1 MNVVDLPRPGAPEKY
16 DEAISRYTELVQ
28 SRAIA
33 LYRVGDTRYPGLSG
47 VEVLVVTDRCSLDNS
62 HFYSAAQ
69 RLPRRYLQMFV
80 HEPYILPAWSLRVMR
95 HTAHSAPVLL
105 AGRDVLE
112 GFPPSDEPAE
122 RWCRMLEGYC
132 SSARFIAR
140 VKESGTLK
148 GRLAAAVASRFRY
161 TLAEAESVIPEI
173 NAEEYR
179 SDIDVL
185 SARFFEREDHYAAVN
200 EFWTR
205 FTRGFET
212 LDSAL
217 RGRLES
223 HGAEDAFS
231 KARTALRGDVETAL
245 FDREY
250 AFRRAQAIDGYHKDL
265 ASMGFP
271 YGHLFFI
278 AAHPGAVH
286 AKSASA
292 VSEVVRNLYRV
303 RRRLEEYVGA

>member
-1 MNVVDLPRPGAPEKY
+1 
-16 DEAISRYTELVQ
+16 
-28 SRAIA
+28 
-33 LYRVGDTRYPGLSG
+33 
-47 VEVLVVTDRCSLDNS
+47 
-62 HFYSAAQ
+62 
-69 RLPRRYLQMFV
+69 MFV

-132 SSARFIAR
+132 SSARFVAR
-140 VKESGTLK
+140 VNESGTLK

-161 TLAEAESVIPEI
+161 TLAEAQLLLSGID
-173 NAEEYR
+173 AEQYGN
-179 SDIDVL
+179 DIDAM

-200 EFWTR
+200 QFWTH
-205 FTRGFET
+205 FVRGFQT
-212 LDSAL
+212 LDAAL
-217 RGRLES
+217 RDRLEACS
-223 HGAEDAFS
+223 ADDAFS
-231 KARTALRGDVETAL
+231 KARAALRGDVETAL